1 MTKKEMIIMPKLAQ
15 ATNKYTIYAH
25 FECDGTV
32 EKPDVI
38 GAVFGQTEGL
48 LGVDLDLRELQRT
61 GRIGRIDVDLQIR
74 GGKAAGTIMIPS
86 SLDTS
91 ETALVAA
98 AVETIERV
106 GPANSRLNIEK
117 IEDERTEKRK
127 YVVERAK
134 QLLQKMEETVP
145 EAAEVLEQIKEA
157 VRVAEVVN
165 WHGLPAGPEAATG
178 ESLIIVEGRAD
189 VVNLLRNGIKNCVA
203 IEGTSVPPFIGQIS
217 GEKET
222 TVFLDGD
229 RGGDLILKELAAVA
243 DIDFVARAPTGK
255 EVEELTKKELFK
267 ALRERVPA
275 VEAKP
280 TAAAREI
287 REAQEARERAVEEV
301 EEAKPARGKSAE
313 LEPERAEQFRSMLQ
327 ELTGTRAA
335 YLLDEAGA
343 TIGKLPVREMFGALR
358 ELPAAALVF
367 DGEIDQKL
375 LNLCAQ
381 RGVKWVIGMRTSAR
395 RIPEGVIAL
404 ILSDLE

>member
-1 MTKKEMIIMPKLAQ
+1 MIIMPKLAQ

-145 EAAEVLEQIKEA
+145 EATEVLEQIKEA

-178 ESLIIVEGRAD
+178 EALIIVEGRAD

-217 GEKET
+217 SEKET

-267 ALRERVPA
+267 SLRERVPA

-301 EEAKPARGKSAE
+301 EEAKPARGKKAE

-335 YLLDEAGA
+335 YLLDEAGT

-358 ELPAAALVF
+358 ELPAVALVF

>member
-1 MTKKEMIIMPKLAQ
+1 MPKLAQ

-145 EAAEVLEQIKEA
+145 EATEVLEQIKEA

-178 ESLIIVEGRAD
+178 EALIIVEGRAD

-280 TAAAREI
+280 TAAAR
-287 REAQEARERAVEEV
+287 
-301 EEAKPARGKSAE
+301 
-313 LEPERAEQFRSMLQ
+313 
-327 ELTGTRAA
+327 
-335 YLLDEAGA
+335 
-343 TIGKLPVREMFGALR
+343 
-358 ELPAAALVF
+358 
-367 DGEIDQKL
+367 
-375 LNLCAQ
+375 
-381 RGVKWVIGMRTSAR
+381 
-395 RIPEGVIAL
+395 
-404 ILSDLE
+404 